1 MTNAEVAEFLTRVGQ
16 LLEIRGESF
25 FKARAYYNAA
35 RLIGSMGEDIN
46 RVVEDGKLGDLPG
59 FGEALT
65 TKVGQLVKTGHM
77 DYFDQISKG
86 IPAGLL
92 TLLDVPEVG
101 PKKAKLFYDKL
112 KISSVDELEAAA
124 RAGKLS
130 KLAGMGKKSEEKIL
144 THIEQYH
151 KHKARRLLSE
161 ALPVAERILQLV
173 QGIKGVKRASLAG
186 SIRRRLETIGDI
198 DVLASA
204 TNGGEVIDA
213 FAKLPGV
220 TEVVSSGATKG
231 SAVFAPGIQCDL
243 RAVEDKSYAAAQ
255 HYFTGSKDHNVHMRQ
270 LAKDRDWKLN
280 EYGLFQ
286 GEKMFPSKDEEELFK
301 HFGMDWI
308 EPEMRENT
316 GEIEASLKHKLP
328 RLIMEK
334 DIKGLVHIHSNFSDG
349 SLSIEQV
356 AAEVEKRGYKYF
368 TLSDHSKAVYVAH
381 GLDDE
386 RQNQQWK
393 ELEKVQKK
401 HPGLTIFK
409 STEVDIKKDGSLD
422 FSDRMMEL
430 FDCTIAAVHSSF
442 TMSTDAMTERVIKAI
457 SHPFVDILAHP
468 TGRLLLEREPFSL
481 DVEKVIN
488 ACVAHD
494 VALEIDGH
502 PARLDLDWRYVRKA
516 KDLGAKFV
524 ISLDAHSPIDFDYL
538 PFGISTA
545 RKGWLEAGDVLN
557 CLSAEKFE
565 KWLSH
570 RRKKK
575 SRS

>member
-1 MTNAEVAEFLTRVGQ
+1 MTNAEVAEFLSRVGQ
-16 LLEIRGESF
+16 ILEIRGESF

-35 RLIGSMGEDIN
+35 RLIGSLGEDIN
-46 RVVEDGKLGDLPG
+46 RIVEDGKLGDLPG

-65 TKVGQLVKTGHM
+65 LKVGQLVRTGHM
-77 DYFDQISKG
+77 NYFDEISDG
-86 IPAGLL
+86 IPPGLL

-101 PKKAKLFYDKL
+101 PKKAKLFFDKL

-161 ALPVAERILQLV
+161 ALPVAERILELV
-173 QGIKGVKRASLAG
+173 HGIRGVKRASLAG
-186 SIRRRLETIGDI
+186 SIRRHLETIGDI

-204 TNGGEVIDA
+204 ASGGEVIDA
-213 FAKLPGV
+213 FTKLPGV
-220 TEVVSSGATKG
+220 TEIVSSGGTKG
-231 SAVFAPGIQCDL
+231 SVVFAPGIQCDL
-243 RAVEDKSYAAAQ
+243 RVVEDKSYAAAQ

-270 LAKDRDWKLN
+270 LAKDRGWKLN
-280 EYGLFQ
+280 EYGLFE
-286 GEKMFPSKDEEELFK
+286 GEKMIASQDEEDLFK

-328 RLIMEK
+328 RLITEK
-334 DIKGLVHIHSNFSDG
+334 DIKGLVHVHSSFSDG
-349 SLSIEQV
+349 SLTIDQV
-356 AAEVEKRGYKYF
+356 ADEVEKRGFKYT

-386 RQNQQWK
+386 RQKEQWK

-401 HPGLTIFK
+401 RTGVTIFR

-422 FSDRMMEL
+422 FSDAMMEL
-430 FDCTIAAVHSSF
+430 FECTFAAVHSSF
-442 TMSTDAMTERVIKAI
+442 TMSTDAMTERVIKAV

-468 TGRLLLEREPFSL
+468 TGRLLLERDPYAL
-481 DVEKVIN
+481 DVEKVIK

-494 VALEIDGH
+494 VAIEINGH
-502 PARLDLDWRYVRKA
+502 PARLDLDWRYVRIG

-524 ISLDAHSPIDFDYL
+524 ISLDAHSAIDLDYL
-538 PFGISTA
+538 PYGVSTA

-557 CLSAEKFE
+557 CLSVKDFG
-565 KWLSH
+565 KWLSK
-570 RRKKK
+570 RRAKK
-575 SRS
+575 SR